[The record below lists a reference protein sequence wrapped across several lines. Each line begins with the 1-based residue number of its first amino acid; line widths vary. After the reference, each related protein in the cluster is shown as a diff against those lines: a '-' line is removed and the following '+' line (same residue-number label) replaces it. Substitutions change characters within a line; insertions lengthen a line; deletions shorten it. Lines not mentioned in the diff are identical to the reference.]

1 MALTFANREVCN
13 LIFCDFATQ
22 KPIHNLDYANATSQ
36 ELTGEQVYAYGGQG
50 HPKRV
55 TFYGEKGG
63 TLTVETQLMSSELF
77 AICTGAEIETAA
89 KFLKRMELKADNGSI
104 TVPGNTTLSEAP
116 GALTVYKADDDM
128 GTPLEASISGKTI
141 TLSGDAS
148 THTGDCIVYAMEN
161 LETGVKKMSI
171 KATTFPKAVTIY
183 GETLMKG
190 EDGVDYPYKMIA
202 YKASPQQTFS
212 FGFSNSGDP
221 VTLTLNFDLLADKD
235 DNIMDMILIEEQT

>member
-1 MALTFANREVCN
+1 MAITFANREVCN

-77 AICTGAEIETAA
+77 SICTGAQIETAA
-89 KFLKRMELKADNGSI
+89 KFLKRLELNADNGSI
-104 TVPGNTTLSEAP
+104 TVTGAKLSEAP

-128 GTPLEASISGKTI
+128 GKALEASISGNTI
-141 TLSGDAS
+141 TLSGSDS
-148 THTGDCIVYAMEN
+148 TYTGGCIVYGIEN
-161 LETGVKKMSI
+161 LDTGVKKMSI

-190 EDGVDYPYKMIA
+190 EDGVDYPYRMVA

-212 FGFSNSGDP
+212 FGFSNNGDP

-235 DNIMDMILIEEQT
+235 DNIMDMILIEEHA